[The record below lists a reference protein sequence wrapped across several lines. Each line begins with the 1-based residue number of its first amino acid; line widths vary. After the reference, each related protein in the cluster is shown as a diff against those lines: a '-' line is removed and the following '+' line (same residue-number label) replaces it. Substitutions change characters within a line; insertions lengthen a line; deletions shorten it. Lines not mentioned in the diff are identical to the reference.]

1 MLGVIVLWG
10 IVPVLVKVLL
20 SFFEPF
26 SIAFIRLS
34 QGWVLVL
41 AVFLVRGQ
49 RVRDIQWN
57 RWHLLG
63 GIGLSLN
70 FLLYALS
77 LSYTTVSTGVLIVQ
91 FQYVTLA
98 VLAVV
103 VLRER
108 LGVRKLA
115 GMAIVLIGIGLV
127 VSVRVEVS
135 DLLAPRYAL
144 GNILMVFSGL
154 GFGIYGLANKALAA
168 NTDTPTILLP
178 MLTIAVAITGG
189 LAATQFEA
197 RAEPTLAS
205 LVAAAALGLIG
216 TGGSFILISEG
227 MKRLSAALVGTITA
241 LTPIG
246 QIMLAHLVLNEPLTW
261 ILAMGGGLI
270 LVGVLSMIYAEN
282 AQVREEVLR

>member
-26 SIAFIRLS
+26 SIAFFRLS

-91 FQYVTLA
+91 FQSFLVQSLPRGLDLQMVA
-98 VLAVV
+98 VHHLDLCSVPTY
-103 VLRER
+103 
-108 LGVRKLA
+108 
-115 GMAIVLIGIGLV
+115 IVPTSV
-127 VSVRVEVS
+127 HQRRASRPKSVSS
-135 DLLAPRYAL
+135 P
-144 GNILMVFSGL
+144 
-154 GFGIYGLANKALAA
+154 
-168 NTDTPTILLP
+168 
-178 MLTIAVAITGG
+178 
-189 LAATQFEA
+189 
-197 RAEPTLAS
+197 
-205 LVAAAALGLIG
+205 
-216 TGGSFILISEG
+216 
-227 MKRLSAALVGTITA
+227 
-241 LTPIG
+241 
-246 QIMLAHLVLNEPLTW
+246 
-261 ILAMGGGLI
+261 
-270 LVGVLSMIYAEN
+270 
-282 AQVREEVLR
+282 

>member
-1 MLGVIVLWG
+1 MLGVIVLWS

-41 AVFLVRGQ
+41 VVFLVRGQ
-49 RVRDIQWN
+49 RLRDIQWN

-108 LGVRKLA
+108 LGVRKIA

-127 VSVRVEVS
+127 LSVRVEVS

-154 GFGIYGLANKALAA
+154 GFGIYGLGNKALATH
-168 NTDTPTILLP
+168 TDTPTILLP
-178 MLTIAVAITGG
+178 MLTIAAAISGG
-189 LAATQFEA
+189 LAATQFEV

-205 LVAAAALGLIG
+205 LVVAAALGLIG

-227 MKRLSAALVGTITA
+227 MKRLSTALVGTITA

-246 QIMLAHLVLNEPLTW
+246 QIMLAHLVLDEPLTW

-282 AQVREEVLR
+282 APVREEV

>member
-1 MLGVIVLWG
+1 MEQMASSRGYWTFAQFLALRALTQLYYGQHRSPDRS
-10 IVPVLVKVLL
+10 VPVRYLGRVGRCRIARATRSAQTNRNGDRAHRHRIGCERVTHTIKTALDPNMVGMEL
-20 SFFEPF
+20 S
-26 SIAFIRLS
+26 R
-34 QGWVLVL
+34 
-41 AVFLVRGQ
+41 
-49 RVRDIQWN
+49 
-57 RWHLLG
+57 
-63 GIGLSLN
+63 
-70 FLLYALS
+70 
-77 LSYTTVSTGVLIVQ
+77 
-91 FQYVTLA
+91 
-98 VLAVV
+98 
-103 VLRER
+103 
-108 LGVRKLA
+108 
-115 GMAIVLIGIGLV
+115 
-127 VSVRVEVS
+127 
-135 DLLAPRYAL
+135 
-144 GNILMVFSGL
+144 NILQDGSKMVFSGL

>member
-1 MLGVIVLWG
+1 MLGVIVLWS

-41 AVFLVRGQ
+41 VVFLVRGQ
-49 RVRDIQWN
+49 RLRDIQWN

-108 LGVRKLA
+108 LGVRKIA

-127 VSVRVEVS
+127 LSVRVEVS

-154 GFGIYGLANKALAA
+154 GFGIYGLGNKALATH
-168 NTDTPTILLP
+168 TDTPTILLP
-178 MLTIAVAITGG
+178 MLTIAAAISGG
-189 LAATQFEA
+189 LAATQFEV

-205 LVAAAALGLIG
+205 LVVAAALGLIG

-246 QIMLAHLVLNEPLTW
+246 QIMLAHLVLDEPLTW

-282 AQVREEVLR
+282 APVREEV